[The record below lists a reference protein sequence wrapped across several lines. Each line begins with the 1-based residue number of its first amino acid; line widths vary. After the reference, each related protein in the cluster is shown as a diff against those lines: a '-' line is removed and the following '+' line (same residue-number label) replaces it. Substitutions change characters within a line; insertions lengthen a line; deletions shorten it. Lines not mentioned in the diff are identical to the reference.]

1 MSKMYTATE
10 IKQLN
15 TFSVGGNF
23 HENVCHLSLFNWDD
37 ETEMETDSV
46 YIELTQRELKGL
58 IKCLQRFVKPE
69 EE

>member
-1 MSKMYTATE
+1 
-10 IKQLN
+10 
-15 TFSVGGNF
+15 
-23 HENVCHLSLFNWDD
+23 
-37 ETEMETDSV
+37 METDSV